1 MDNRDIPNGDEDI
14 DVRSP
19 DVFETPFEA
28 EILGSELPDD
38 KRTVSPGEEGPNT
51 QGFQHG
57 SWKYEHDNTEKP
69 FFGTIQGDLGEI
81 DDDVDTGTGTES

>member
-1 MDNRDIPNGDEDI
+1 MDNLDIPDGGQKDDA
-14 DVRSP
+14 RSP
-19 DVFETPFEA
+19 DVFETPYEA

-57 SWKYEHDNTEKP
+57 SWEYEHDNTDRSL
-69 FFGTIQGDLGEI
+69 FGTIQGDLGE
-81 DDDVDTGTGTES
+81 VDENTGKGNSTES